1 MDTRQHTH
9 TQPRFMCKTPL
20 RIYGHRQQ
28 EAKAKKKKPKDF
40 HSKIMNIFLLQ
51 FNFLN
56 KCVSKHTMTLRTLRF
71 FQTWLSGSVW
81 YVCDVI
87 KKAHYLLL

>member
-1 MDTRQHTH
+1 MSIDSRGMGKWTLGNTHTH
-9 TQPRFMCKTPL
+9 SQDLCPKLLFEYMDNKKQKP
-20 RIYGHRQQ
+20 
-28 EAKAKKKKPKDF
+28 KKKKPKDF

-71 FQTWLSGSVW
+71 VHIWLSISV
-81 YVCDVI
+81 YGMFVM
-87 KKAHYLLL
+87 